1 MPDLPSRGNTAEL
14 SPCRRYRYA
23 LWRTWDE
30 TLPRVMF
37 IGLNPSTADETV
49 DDPTLR
55 RTMDFARR
63 WGYGGVG
70 NGNLFAFRA
79 TEPRDMMAAPD
90 PVGPDN
96 DAWLRRL
103 ADEAALVVA
112 AWGNGG
118 AFMDRSAAVRGL
130 LDGLHCLKLNA
141 SGEPAHPLYQRK
153 ETRPSPWAGTAPS

>member
-1 MPDLPSRGNTAEL
+1 MNTAEL

-23 LWRTWDE
+23 LWRTWDHG
-30 TLPRVMF
+30 LPRVMF
-37 IGLNPSTADETV
+37 IGLNPSTADETA

-55 RTMDFARR
+55 RTMAFARR

-79 TEPRDMMAAPD
+79 RDPRAMMAADD

-103 ADEAALVVA
+103 ADEAGLVVA
-112 AWGNGG
+112 AWGNHG
-118 AFMDRSAAVRGL
+118 AFRGRAAAVRRAL
-130 LDGLHCLKLNA
+130 RELHVLGLNA
-141 SGEPAHPLYQRK
+141 SGEPAHPLYQRAD
-153 ETRPSPWAGTAPS
+153 TRPAPWRPAG

>member
-1 MPDLPSRGNTAEL
+1 MNGAEL

-23 LWRTWDE
+23 LWRTWDDA
-30 TLPRVMF
+30 LPRVMF

-70 NGNLFAFRA
+70 NGNLFAYRA
-79 TEPRDMMAAPD
+79 TDPKAMMAADD

-96 DAWLRRL
+96 DNWLRRL
-103 ADEAALVVA
+103 ARGADLVVA
-112 AWGNGG
+112 AWGNDGG
-118 AFMDRSAAVRGL
+118 FLARSAVVRAML
-130 LDGLHCLKLNA
+130 PDLHCLKINA
-141 SGEPAHPLYQRK
+141 SGEPAHPLYQRAD
-153 ETRPSPWAGTAPS
+153 TRPRPFHESAA

>member
-1 MPDLPSRGNTAEL
+1 MSNAPSRGNSAAL

-23 LWRTWDE
+23 LWRTWDAS
-30 TLPRVMF
+30 LPRVMF
-37 IGLNPSTADETV
+37 IGLNPSTADETT

-70 NGNLFAFRA
+70 NGNLFGFRA
-79 TEPRDMMAAPD
+79 TDPKAMMAAAD

-103 ADEAALVVA
+103 ADGAGLVVA
-112 AWGNGG
+112 AWGNHG
-118 AFMDRSAAVRGL
+118 AFRDRSRAVRDL
-130 LDGLHCLKLNA
+130 LPALHCLKLNA

-153 ETRPSPWAGTAPS
+153 DTLPRPWSAIG

>member
-1 MPDLPSRGNTAEL
+1 MNTAEL

-37 IGLNPSTADETV
+37 IGLNPSTADETA

-63 WGYGGVG
+63 WGFGGVG
-70 NGNLFAFRA
+70 NGNLFAWRA
-79 TEPRDMMAAPD
+79 TDPRAMMAAAD

-96 DAWLRRL
+96 DRWLRRL
-103 ADEAALVVA
+103 AADAGLVVA
-112 AWGNGG
+112 AWGNHGVFQG
-118 AFMDRSAAVRGL
+118 RSAAVRDL
-130 LDGLHCLKLNA
+130 LPVLHCLKLNA
-141 SGEPAHPLYQRK
+141 SGEPAHPLYQRAD
-153 ETRPSPWAGTAPS
+153 TSPRPWSGVDAGA

>member
-1 MPDLPSRGNTAEL
+1 MNTAEL

-23 LWRTWDE
+23 LWRTWDDR
-30 TLPRVMF
+30 LPRVMF

-63 WGYGGVG
+63 WGFGGVG

-79 TEPRDMMAAPD
+79 TDPKAMRAAED

-103 ADEAALVVA
+103 ADEAGLVVA
-112 AWGNGG
+112 AWGNHG
-118 AFMDRSAAVRGL
+118 AFLERSAAVRRAL
-130 LDGLHCLKLNA
+130 PDLHVLKLNA
-141 SGEPAHPLYQRK
+141 SGEPAHPLYQRADI
-153 ETRPSPWAGTAPS
+153 RPAPWPR

>member
-1 MPDLPSRGNTAEL
+1 MNSARL

-23 LWRTWDE
+23 LWRTWDD

-37 IGLNPSTADETV
+37 VGLNPSTADETV

-63 WGYGGVG
+63 WGFGGVG

-79 TEPRDMMAAPD
+79 TDPKAMMAAED

-103 ADEAALVVA
+103 ADEAQLVVA
-112 AWGNGG
+112 AWGNDGG
-118 AFMDRSAAVRGL
+118 FHGRSAVVRAML
-130 LDGLHCLKLNA
+130 PDLHCLKINA
-141 SGEPAHPLYQRK
+141 SGEPAHPLYQRAD
-153 ETRPSPWAGTAPS
+153 TRLRRLPATAA

>member
-1 MPDLPSRGNTAEL
+1 MNGAEL
-14 SPCRRYRYA
+14 SSCRRYRYA
-23 LWRTWDE
+23 LWRTWDD
-30 TLPRVMF
+30 TRPRVMF
-37 IGLNPSTADETV
+37 IGLNPSTADETA

-63 WGYGGVG
+63 WGFGGVG

-79 TEPRDMMAAPD
+79 TNPKDMMAAED
-90 PVGPDN
+90 PVGPEN

-103 ADEAALVVA
+103 AEEAGLVVA

-118 AFMDRSAAVRGL
+118 PFLDRSGVVRRL
-130 LDGLHCLKLNA
+130 LPDLHVLKLNA

-153 ETRPSPWAGTAPS
+153 TTMPKPW